1 MGAGH
6 NAHPAEAGGHH
17 AAVRQVAN
25 PHRQI
30 DMVAHQ
36 VGVTIAEQ
44 QTDANL
50 RVTGDKFSDHREN
63 VLASKHRR
71 RRDHQL
77 AFRLLILARR
87 LAFGVFHLL
96 KDPPRGGDIIDPGVG
111 ERQFAGGSRQQAYAQ
126 RALQF
131 ANMAAD
137 GGQRH
142 IQRPRRRRHAP
153 QLGHF
158 HQQRHRA

>member
-1 MGAGH
+1 M
-6 NAHPAEAGGHH
+6 
-17 AAVRQVAN
+17 
-25 PHRQI
+25 
-30 DMVAHQ
+30 
-36 VGVTIAEQ
+36 
-44 QTDANL
+44 
-50 RVTGDKFSDHREN
+50 
-63 VLASKHRR
+63 LASKHRR
-71 RRDHQL
+71 RGDHQL
-77 AFRLLILARR
+77 TLWLLIFARR

-96 KDPPRGGDIIDPGVG
+96 KDPPRGGNIIDPGVG

-142 IQRPRRRRHAP
+142 IQRPRCRRHAP

>member
-6 NAHPAEAGGHH
+6 DAHPAEAGGHH
-17 AAVRQVAN
+17 AAVRQVAY

-44 QTDANL
+44 QTDVNL

-63 VLASKHRR
+63 VLASKHCR

-77 AFRLLILARR
+77 AFRFLILARR
-87 LAFGVFHLL
+87 QAFGVFHLL
-96 KDPPRGGDIIDPGVG
+96 KDPPRGSDIIDPGVG
-111 ERQFAGGSRQQAYAQ
+111 ERQFAGGPRQQAHPQ
-126 RALQF
+126 RVLQL
-131 ANMAAD
+131 ADMAAD

-142 IQRPRRRRHAP
+142 IQRPRRRRHTP

>member
-1 MGAGH
+1 M
-6 NAHPAEAGGHH
+6 
-17 AAVRQVAN
+17 
-25 PHRQI
+25 
-30 DMVAHQ
+30 
-36 VGVTIAEQ
+36 
-44 QTDANL
+44 
-50 RVTGDKFSDHREN
+50 
-63 VLASKHRR
+63 LASKHRWR
-71 RRDHQL
+71 GDHQL
-77 AFRLLILARR
+77 TLWLLIFARR

-111 ERQFAGGSRQQAYAQ
+111 ERQFAGGPRQQAHPQ
-126 RALQF
+126 RVLQL
-131 ANMAAD
+131 ADMAAD